1 MFWYCDGARCC
12 LGIEHLNKRR
22 LAGTPAVSVEVSTCS
37 GEAQLH
43 RNTRKWEQEKAT
55 RSLKPARPFNTFTP
69 QLLFCD
75 NSPQTLNSSNF
86 CIFVNL
92 QFKCWCWP
100 GLHHILGLGFPEIHQ
115 PLQEEIVRHLS
126 FKQPAPYFVA
136 MCPFWFGLT
145 SKYP

>member
-75 NSPQTLNSSNF
+75 NSPKRSILQTFAYLSISNLNVDVDLGSTISWDWDFRRFISLCKKKLLGTSVLN
-86 CIFVNL
+86 NRPL
-92 QFKCWCWP
+92 
-100 GLHHILGLGFPEIHQ
+100 IL
-115 PLQEEIVRHLS
+115 
-126 FKQPAPYFVA
+126 
-136 MCPFWFGLT
+136 
-145 SKYP
+145 